1 MRTLFKLALLL
12 VVGLVAYNYYY
23 GSPRE
28 RAQSR
33 RIVNQA
39 RELGS
44 DTWELLRGEQEKLQ
58 SGKYDDA
65 LERLDDLYGDLRERV
80 DRIGDRTL
88 EERLSELGRR
98 RRDVERELKADD
110 TLTRRA
116 RRELDAL
123 TDETEAL
130 MHEMEAKSK
139 PGAPY

>member
-1 MRTLFKLALLL
+1 MRTLFKLVLLL

-98 RRDVERELKADD
+98 RRDVERELPAED